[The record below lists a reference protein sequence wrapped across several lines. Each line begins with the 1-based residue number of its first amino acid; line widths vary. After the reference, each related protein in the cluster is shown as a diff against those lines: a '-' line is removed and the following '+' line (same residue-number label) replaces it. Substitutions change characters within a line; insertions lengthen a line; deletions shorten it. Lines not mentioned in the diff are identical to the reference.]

1 MALEQK
7 LVDLLQEIT
16 EKQTF
21 SLEGLKA
28 VQELKT
34 RAEFVDKRNEELE
47 QRNRDLKAEND
58 NARRLL
64 ADSDSQNEKLKTRLG
79 AIEKR
84 ELDCTIA
91 ETVLKCEKEK
101 GALVIDMFKT
111 VFKNTIVRENVCSSV
126 PLAGPGGGYGTTMP
140 GSETRSRE
148 TE

>member
-1 MALEQK
+1 MALDQR

-34 RAEFVDKRNEELE
+34 RAEFVDKQNEELKTKNLSMRDEVE
-47 QRNRDLKAEND
+47 QARNDLKQS
-58 NARRLL
+58 
-64 ADSDSQNEKLKTRLG
+64 SDQVSTLKTRLA

-101 GALVIDMFKT
+101 TALVVDMFRT
-111 VFKNTIVRENVCSSV
+111 VFKNTIVRENVCGNTAV
-126 PLAGPGGGYGTTMP
+126 PGHSGCGPTSMP
-140 GSETRSRE
+140 ISETRTRE